1 MSEKTEKQE
10 KLEIG
15 AIVDGKVVN
24 IKPFGAIVVL
34 PDNTQGLVHISHI
47 STDFVQ
53 NISDYIAVGDVVSV
67 KLVSIDPVTKK
78 ISLSMKE
85 AARQTVQGDSPPQ
98 IFERAKPQQ
107 EPSNSFEDKV
117 KEWIKIS
124 NERHAGLNKRNKRR

>member
-1 MSEKTEKQE
+1 MSEKQE

-15 AIVDGKVVN
+15 SIVDGKVVN

-47 STDFVQ
+47 SSEFVQ
-53 NISDYIAVGDVVSV
+53 NISDYVAVGDVVRV

-85 AARQTVQGDSPPQ
+85 AARQETQSEAPPQ
-98 IFERAKPQQ
+98 TFERAKPQ
-107 EPSNSFEDKV
+107 EPTNAFEDKV

>member
-1 MSEKTEKQE
+1 MSESEKQE

-67 KLVSIDPVTKK
+67 KLVSIDPATKK

-85 AARQTVQGDSPPQ
+85 AARQAAQSDAPPQ
-98 IFERAKPQQ
+98 VFERPKPQ

>member
-1 MSEKTEKQE
+1 MSEKQE

-15 AIVDGKVVN
+15 AIVEGKVVN

-47 STDFVQ
+47 SSEFVQ
-53 NISDYIAVGDVVSV
+53 NISDYIAVGDVVTV

-85 AARQTVQGDSPPQ
+85 AAKQATQSEAPAPT
-98 IFERAKPQQ
+98 FERAKPP
-107 EPSNSFEDKV
+107 EPSNAFEDKV

>member
-1 MSEKTEKQE
+1 MSEKAE

-47 STDFVQ
+47 SSEFVQ
-53 NISDYIAVGDVVSV
+53 NITDYVAVGDVVKV

-85 AARQTVQGDSPPQ
+85 AARQTAQGEAPAAAQ
-98 IFERAKPQQ
+98 TFERAKPQ
-107 EPSNSFEDKV
+107 EPTNAFEDKV

>member
-1 MSEKTEKQE
+1 MSEKQE

-47 STDFVQ
+47 SSEFVQ
-53 NISDYIAVGDVVSV
+53 NITDYVAVGDVVKV

-85 AARQTVQGDSPPQ
+85 ASKQAAQGDAPPQ
-98 IFERAKPQQ
+98 NFERAKPQ
-107 EPSNSFEDKV
+107 EPSNAFEDKV